1 MSSPLPE
8 LNAGAEHCLLSLWQL
23 LVFLRSSDHF
33 RGVRLM
39 RQGCLR
45 ICAVL
50 IILLAAGLGGFS
62 LRPTRAESKYMF
74 LTVTDY
80 EAGISYRQAQWHA
93 PIGQLINP
101 CSYADHF
108 VATIDWNDGSGEH
121 KPDTN
126 VQTRML
132 QTIPVVQSGIYLF
145 WDDEHVAKQ
154 TGTQIV
160 TTKISFHCS
169 GEPAGDREYTERNAV
184 NVYARIPVNQVEFTK
199 NGKSISSV
207 KGHDNVDLT
216 ITLDAPAPPSGT
228 WVKLEVTP
236 AGNLNS
242 LPPYVQ
248 IAGGETQETI
258 GNFELRK
265 PDADLGITVTA
276 STVGRAQ
283 ESQKLTVTP

>member
-1 MSSPLPE
+1 MHRK
-8 LNAGAEHCLLSLWQL
+8 G
-23 LVFLRSSDHF
+23 LRVSAA
-33 RGVRLM
+33 LM
-39 RQGCLR
+39 
-45 ICAVL
+45 AVL
-50 IILLAAGLGGFS
+50 FLGFDETS
-62 LRPTRAESKYMF
+62 LRPVRAEGKYMF
-74 LTVTDY
+74 LTVTDF
-80 EAGISYRQAQWHA
+80 EAGISYRQAQSHA
-93 PIGQLINP
+93 PIGHLINP

-108 VATIDWNDGSGEH
+108 EATIDWNDGSGEH

-132 QTIPVVQSGIYLF
+132 QTIQVVQSGIYLF

-169 GEPAGDREYTERNAV
+169 GEPAGDREYTERNVV

-199 NGKSISSV
+199 DGKSIGSV

-216 ITLDAPAPPSGT
+216 ITLNAPAPPSGA

-258 GNFELRK
+258 RNLELRK

>member
-1 MSSPLPE
+1 
-8 LNAGAEHCLLSLWQL
+8 
-23 LVFLRSSDHF
+23 
-33 RGVRLM
+33 M
-39 RQGCLR
+39 RWDALR
-45 ICAVL
+45 ISTVL
-50 IILLAAGLGGFS
+50 MISLALGLGGNS
-62 LRPTRAESKYMF
+62 LRPARAGSRYMF
-74 LTVTDY
+74 LTVTDF

-93 PIGQLINP
+93 PIGHLVNP
-101 CSYADHF
+101 CSYADRF
-108 VATIDWNDGSGEH
+108 TATIDWNDGSGEH

-145 WDDEHVAKQ
+145 WDDEHVSKQ
-154 TGTQIV
+154 AGTQIV
-160 TTKISFHCS
+160 TTKLLFHCS
-169 GEPAGDREYTERNAV
+169 GEPAGDREYTERSVV
-184 NVYARIPVNQVEFTK
+184 NVYARIPVNQVEFAK

-236 AGNLNS
+236 AGNLNA

-258 GNFELRK
+258 RNLELRK
-265 PDADLGITVTA
+265 PDADLGIVVAA

>member
-8 LNAGAEHCLLSLWQL
+8 LSAGAEHCLLSLWQL
-23 LVFLRSSDHF
+23 LVFLRSSNHF
-33 RGVRLM
+33 RGVQLM

-50 IILLAAGLGGFS
+50 ITFLAVGLGGFS
-62 LRPTRAESKYMF
+62 LRPARAESKYMF

-93 PIGQLINP
+93 PIGHLINP

-145 WDDEHVAKQ
+145 WDDEHVANRI
-154 TGTQIV
+154 GTQVV
-160 TTKISFHCS
+160 TTKVSLHCA
-169 GEPAGDREYTERNAV
+169 GDPAGDREYIEQNEVTI
-184 NVYARIPVNQVEFTK
+184 YSRIPVNQVEFTK
-199 NGKSISSV
+199 NGKSISTV

-228 WVKLEVTP
+228 WVKLEVMP
-236 AGNLNS
+236 AGNLNT

-248 IAGGETQETI
+248 VSGRETQETI
-258 GNFELRK
+258 RNLELKK
-265 PDADLGITVTA
+265 PDTDFGIVVTA
-276 STVGRAQ
+276 STVGRSQA
-283 ESQKLTVTP
+283 SQKLTVTP